1 MYVNRNYNKTRQ
13 ILKIVAQKNKAQI
26 TNQEIDEIV
35 FEFEMDEKDS
45 SMEFDKEEGV
55 NEIGD

>member
-1 MYVNRNYNKTRQ
+1 MYINRNYNKTRQ